1 VGLRPCLGKGRIT
14 MKIFAYYVALMIVLI
29 LSWNLQELNQ
39 AWGYLLGL
47 TGIIICFGL
56 ALNELTKEVKK

>member
-1 VGLRPCLGKGRIT
+1 
-14 MKIFAYYVALMIVLI
+14 MKLFAYYVALMIVLI

-47 TGIIICFGL
+47 TGVVITFTL
-56 ALNELTKEVKK
+56 AINELSKEIKK